1 MRTNKHILLIAAT
14 LMSGALCAA
23 SALADAP
30 RPEAYQQLTAVELQ
44 PGHAPRL
51 NGGFQELSGNERR
64 FNEKLPVQLDGALKK
79 VKAAKYKPYR
89 KAKPHKAHKRKTI
102 RF

>member
-1 MRTNKHILLIAAT
+1 MRTNKQFLLIAAT

-30 RPEAYQQLTAVELQ
+30 RPEAYQQLTAVEIQ

-51 NGGFQELSGNERR
+51 NSGFQELSGNERR
-64 FNEKLPVQLDGALKK
+64 FNEPLPVQLDGALKK
-79 VKAAKYKPYR
+79 VKASKYKPGHKG
-89 KAKPHKAHKRKTI
+89 KAKPHKSKTI

>member
-1 MRTNKHILLIAAT
+1 MRTNKHFLLIAASLITGT
-14 LMSGALCAA
+14 LTAA
-23 SALADAP
+23 TALADAP
-30 RPEAYQQLTAVELQ
+30 RPEAYQQLTAVEMQ

-64 FNEKLPVQLDGALKK
+64 FNEPLPVQLDGALKK
-79 VKAAKYKPYR
+79 VKASKYKPHH
-89 KAKPHKAHKRKTI
+89 KGKKKPHKSKTV

>member
-1 MRTNKHILLIAAT
+1 MRTNKYFLLIAAS
-14 LMSGALCAA
+14 LISSALCAA
-23 SALADAP
+23 SAMADAP

-51 NGGFQELSGNERR
+51 NSGFQELSGNERR
-64 FNEKLPVQLDGALKK
+64 FNEPLPMQLDGALKK
-79 VKAAKYKPYR
+79 VKATKYKPHR
-89 KAKPHKAHKRKTI
+89 KAKPRAKTI

>member
-1 MRTNKHILLIAAT
+1 MRTNKLFLLIAAS

-23 SALADAP
+23 SAMADAP
-30 RPEAYQQLTAVELQ
+30 RPEAYQRLTAVELQ

-64 FNEKLPVQLDGALKK
+64 YSEKLPMQLEGAIKK
-79 VKAAKYKPYR
+79 VKAAKYKPQR
-89 KAKPHKAHKRKTI
+89 KPKHKRHKPKTL

>member
-1 MRTNKHILLIAAT
+1 MRTNKLILLIAAI
-14 LMSGALCAA
+14 LISGAFCAA
-23 SALADAP
+23 SAMADAP

-64 FNEKLPVQLDGALKK
+64 YKEKLPMQLEGAIKK
-79 VKAAKYKPYR
+79 VKATKYKPQR
-89 KAKPHKAHKRKTI
+89 KSKHKRHKSKTL